1 MAELKKIG
9 EILND
14 FPEWQELFRLASDL
28 IITGRQANDGL
39 AFFAGRRLVD
49 LLSKLSGRE
58 ILIEG
63 EIKT

>member
-1 MAELKKIG
+1 MTEMKKIG

-14 FPEWQELFRLASDL
+14 FPEWQELFRFAAEL
-28 IITGRQANDGL
+28 INTGKQTNEGL
-39 AFFAGRRLVD
+39 AFFAGRRLAE